1 MKIVLITLGC
11 ISLAFCF
18 FIVVYLILFITAS
31 YFYNWETNEST
42 KEEEY
47 IEPLVI
53 SFNMVNGEESL
64 KRITEEVNRR
74 VKIRLDNRID
84 RVSSIFI
91 SKVKDVDL
99 PPYEAKGQNNSK
111 FFITIYYTAK
121 TPFYQYKAI
130 NGFKI

>member
-91 SKVKDVDL
+91 SKVKDVGL